1 MLVTMLTDAIALLH
15 EESRMRD
22 EAAKAREAANKVE
35 ILTFLQAA
43 EDRDKA
49 AKSQQASEMKT
60 LRSEIALLG
69 EEVKNRDAQF
79 ASGMA
84 QLREDGKTRD
94 EQRASEI
101 VRLRADVEVRGKEL
115 PQSDGCR
122 VLMPFL
128 DLSSASRTTCLS

>member
-1 MLVTMLTDAIALLH
+1 MLTDAIALLR

-22 EAAKAREAANKVE
+22 EAAKARAAEKVVE
-35 ILTFLQAA
+35 ILAFLQAA

-60 LRSEIALLG
+60 LRSEIILLG
-69 EEVKNRDAQF
+69 KEVKKLDVQF

-94 EQRASEI
+94 EQQASEI
-101 VRLRADVEVRGKEL
+101 VRVRADAEVRGKEL
-115 PQSDGCR
+115 PQMHAVC
-122 VLMPFL
+122 
-128 DLSSASRTTCLS
+128 

>member
-1 MLVTMLTDAIALLH
+1 MLVTMLTDAIALLR
-15 EESRMRD
+15 EESRMRY
-22 EAAKAREAANKVE
+22 EAAKAREAENKVE

-60 LRSEIALLG
+60 LRSEITLLG
-69 EEVKNRDAQF
+69 EEVKKIDAQF

-84 QLREDGKTRD
+84 QLREDSKTRD

-101 VRLRADVEVRGKEL
+101 VRLRADAEVRGKEL
-115 PQSDGCR
+115 PQ
-122 VLMPFL
+122 MP
-128 DLSSASRTTCLS
+128 AVC